1 MIFPW
6 HTDLFQPGRMVCV
19 VFRASP
25 LIWPTSSGAH
35 HAPRPLYKVHPRWFS
50 ARGYGC
56 FSPLPLGEGAVGEGL
71 HSP

>member
-25 LIWPTSSGAH
+25 LIWPTSSGAA
-35 HAPRPLYKVHPRWFS
+35 HAPRPLTKVHPRWFS
-50 ARGYGC
+50 ARGY
-56 FSPLPLGEGAVGEGL
+56 
-71 HSP
+71 

>member
-6 HTDLFQPGRMVCV
+6 HTDFFQPGRMVCV

-50 ARGYGC
+50 ARGYSCC
-56 FSPLPLGEGAVGEGL
+56 FTLQPQLRVSPDTIKL
-71 HSP
+71 